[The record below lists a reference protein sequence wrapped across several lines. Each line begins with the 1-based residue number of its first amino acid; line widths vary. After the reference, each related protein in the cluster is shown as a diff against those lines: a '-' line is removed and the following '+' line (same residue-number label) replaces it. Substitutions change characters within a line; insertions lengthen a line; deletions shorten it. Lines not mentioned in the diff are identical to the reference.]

1 MRLSPTA
8 IILILSLVGCGG
20 GGGSSQN
27 SAETSSG
34 ASQPATSNSNQ
45 TAAILEPTWSLE
57 RKDPTELGTTDQE
70 VTALLDHIFSDTAT
84 QSVLISKRGYIIGE
98 RYADGYNETDMG
110 TSWSVANSFYGA
122 LIGIA
127 IQEKW
132 IDSVDQKASEI
143 ITEWQNSD
151 KSEITVGQIL
161 AMRDGYWLNDDI
173 FFETDQTQ
181 YAIDSPLARSP
192 NAVWSYSNE
201 NSQLMEPLIRRSTGL
216 DAVSYTHLTL
226 PTRDLV

>member
-34 ASQPATSNSNQ
+34 VSQPATSNSNQ

-98 RYADGYNETDMG
+98 RYADGYDETDMG
-110 TSWSVANSFYGA
+110 TSWSVAKSFYGA

-161 AMRDGYWLNDDI
+161 AMRSGYSLNDDI
-173 FFETDQTQ
+173 FF
-181 YAIDSPLARSP
+181 Y
-192 NAVWSYSNE
+192 
-201 NSQLMEPLIRRSTGL
+201 
-216 DAVSYTHLTL
+216 
-226 PTRDLV
+226 

>member
-27 SAETSSG
+27 SPETSSG
-34 ASQPATSNSNQ
+34 VSQPATSNSNQ

-98 RYADGYNETDMG
+98 RYADGYDETDMG
-110 TSWSVANSFYGA
+110 TSWSVAKSFYGA
-122 LIGIA
+122 LVGIA

-143 ITEWQNSD
+143 ITEWQDSD
-151 KSEITVGQIL
+151 K
-161 AMRDGYWLNDDI
+161 
-173 FFETDQTQ
+173 
-181 YAIDSPLARSP
+181 
-192 NAVWSYSNE
+192 
-201 NSQLMEPLIRRSTGL
+201 
-216 DAVSYTHLTL
+216 
-226 PTRDLV
+226 